1 MKVSRSLFGIALGF
15 LAASSLS
22 MAGAG
27 PKPGSLAPDFELK
40 SPQGATTSLSSL
52 RGRIVILHFW
62 ATWCPHC
69 VEEMPLLSELARE
82 DDPRRVTI
90 LAVNLG
96 EPARKVSRYL
106 RSRNLSLSVL
116 LDSRG
121 KVARAYGVAGL
132 PSTVVVDATGR
143 VVTGISMGSLD
154 REEFRRTLRL
164 AGKVTP

>member
-1 MKVSRSLFGIALGF
+1 MQGSRSLLGIAVASLAVSF
-15 LAASSLS
+15 LAL
-22 MAGAG
+22 AGAG
-27 PKPGSLAPDFELK
+27 PEPGSLAPDFELK
-40 SPQGATTSLSSL
+40 SPQGTTTRLSSL
-52 RGRIVILHFW
+52 RGRVVVLHFW

-82 DDPRRVTI
+82 GDPRRVTI

-106 RSRNLSLSVL
+106 RSRHLSLAVL

-132 PSTVVVDATGR
+132 PSTVVVDASGR
-143 VVTGISMGSLD
+143 VVKGISMGSLD
-154 REEFRRTLRL
+154 REEFRRTLRPL
-164 AGKVTP
+164 LEK